1 MRMANQLERLA
12 NLETAY
18 FVLYQIEKRVTS
30 TIQAAENVV
39 ELGQDDIKYIVF
51 SHVNRLIGL
60 DVVPAQRG
68 NEIDDLII
76 ANNLHR

>member
-12 NLETAY
+12 KLETAY
-18 FVLYQIEKRVTS
+18 FMLYQIEKRVTS

-51 SHVNRLIGL
+51 SHVKRLIGVG
-60 DVVPAQRG
+60 VVPAQRS
-68 NEIDDLII
+68 NEIDELIV

>member
-1 MRMANQLERLA
+1 MCAIDR
-12 NLETAY
+12 
-18 FVLYQIEKRVTS
+18 IEKRVTS

-51 SHVNRLIGL
+51 SHVKRLIGVG
-60 DVVPAQRG
+60 VVPAQRS
-68 NEIDDLII
+68 NEIDELIV

>member
-1 MRMANQLERLA
+1 MRMANQIERLA
-12 NLETAY
+12 KLETAY
-18 FVLYQIEKRVTS
+18 FMLYQIEKRVTS

-51 SHVNRLIGL
+51 SHVKRLIGVG
-60 DVVPAQRG
+60 VVPAQRG
-68 NEIDDLII
+68 NEIDELIV

>member
-12 NLETAY
+12 KLETAY
-18 FVLYQIEKRVTS
+18 FMLYQIEKRVTS
-30 TIQAAENVV
+30 TIHAAENIV
-39 ELGQDDIKYIVF
+39 ELGQDDIKYIVV
-51 SHVNRLIGL
+51 SHVKRLIGL

>member
-12 NLETAY
+12 KLETAY
-18 FVLYQIEKRVTS
+18 FMLYQIEKRVTS

-51 SHVNRLIGL
+51 SHVKRLIGVG
-60 DVVPAQRG
+60 VVPAQRG
-68 NEIDDLII
+68 NEIDELIV